1 MARILRIFDLLQHY
15 DEKYSDLQT
24 ALACKVNGAW
34 KSYTSLQYIDITNTL
49 SRGLLALGIGKG
61 DKIATIINNC
71 PEWNFF
77 DMAIM
82 QIGAVP
88 VPIYPTISESNYEY
102 IFREAEVKYI
112 IVSNIEIHQRILKIL
127 PAVPTLLNVYS
138 IEKTD
143 KIKHWSEI
151 LNLGKRHAE
160 INIEDIK
167 TGIAGSD
174 LATII
179 YTSGT
184 TGNPKGVMISHHNFI
199 SNFMACSDILS
210 KNPVSRSLSF
220 LPLCHVYERMLNYVY
235 QYNGVSIYYA
245 ESIDKLR
252 DYLKEVQP
260 EFFCAVPRVI
270 EKTYAKLVRTGRGL
284 KGIKKQLFFWAL
296 NLAHRFEFD
305 DRNGLFYEFKRRW
318 ADRIVY
324 RKWRQA
330 FGGEL
335 KVIVTGGASLNPL
348 LSRTFWAARIKIME
362 GYGLTETS
370 PVVAVSDF
378 EKGGVHFGTVGKKLP
393 GVEIRL
399 AEDGEILCKSP
410 GLMMGY
416 YRHPELTKE
425 VIDAEGWFHTGDI
438 GEWVDGVYL
447 KITDR
452 KKEIFK
458 NSGGKYIAPQV
469 VENEFKESPFIE
481 SIIVIGENKNYTTA
495 LIIPNFEHI
504 ESWCEVKKH
513 PYSTPENAIK
523 DERIVKRIQK
533 EVDLI
538 NNRLDKIEQVKK
550 FRLLASNWNVE
561 SGELSPTMKL
571 RRKIILEKNKALI
584 DTMYEGAGLV

>member
-1 MARILRIFDLLQHY
+1 MARILRLFDLLSHY
-15 DEKYSDLQT
+15 NEKYSDLQV
-24 ALACKVNGAW
+24 ALAGKANGEW
-34 KSYTSLQYIDITNTL
+34 KSYSSLQYIDMANTL
-49 SRGLLALGIGKG
+49 SRGFISLGIEKG
-61 DKIATIINNC
+61 DKIATVINNL

-88 VPIYPTISESNYEY
+88 VPVYPTISESNYEY
-102 IFREAEVKYI
+102 IFKEAGVKFI
-112 IVSNIEIHQRILKIL
+112 VVSNKEIFSRFEKIL
-127 PAVPTLLNVYS
+127 PSLTSLRDVYA
-138 IEKTD
+138 IEQTD
-143 KIKHWSEI
+143 KIKSWTE
-151 LNLGKRHAE
+151 LLTLGKQH
-160 INIEDIK
+160 
-167 TGIAGSD
+167 TGIDLESNRAGVDESD

-184 TGNPKGVMISHHNFI
+184 TGNPKGVMLSHRNFV

-210 KNPVSRSLSF
+210 KNPVSKSLSF

-235 QYNGVSIYYA
+235 QYNGVSVYYA

-252 DYLKEVQP
+252 DNLKEVQP

-305 DRNGLFYEFKRRW
+305 DRNGLFYELQRRW
-318 ADRIVY
+318 ADRLVY
-324 RKWRQA
+324 SKWRQA

-335 KVIVTGGASLNPL
+335 QVIVTGGASLNPML
-348 LSRTFWAARIKIME
+348 ARTFWCAKIKIME

-370 PVVAVSDF
+370 PVVTVSNF

-393 GVEIRL
+393 GVEIQL
-399 AEDGEILCKSP
+399 ADDGEILCKGP

-416 YRHPELTKE
+416 YNQPELTSQ
-425 VIDAEGWFHTGDI
+425 VIDQDGWFHTGDI
-438 GEWVDGVYL
+438 GQWVEDVYL

-458 NSGGKYIAPQV
+458 TSGGKYIAPQV

-481 SIIVIGENKNYTTA
+481 NIIIIGENRNFTTA
-495 LIIPNFEHI
+495 LIVPNFEHI
-504 ESWCEVKKH
+504 ESWCSVKNH
-513 PYSTPENAIK
+513 PFTTPENAIK

-533 EVDLI
+533 EIDHT
-538 NNRLDKIEQVKK
+538 NSHLDKVEQVKK
-550 FRLLASNWNVE
+550 FKLLSANWTVE
-561 SGELSPTMKL
+561 TGELSPTMKL
-571 RRKIILEKNKALI
+571 RRKVILEKNKTLI
-584 DTMYEGAGLV
+584 DSMYEMGA

>member
-1 MARILRIFDLLQHY
+1 MVRINRIFDLLQHY
-15 DEKYSDLQT
+15 DEKFSDLQF
-24 ALACKVNGAW
+24 ALASKVNGEW
-34 KSYTSLQYIDITNTL
+34 KSYSSQQYIELANTL
-49 SRGLLALGIGKG
+49 SLGLLELGIEKG

-82 QIGAVP
+82 QIGAIQ
-88 VPIYPTISESNYEY
+88 VPIYPTISLANYEY
-102 IFREAEVKYI
+102 IFKEAQVKYI
-112 IVSNIEIHQRILKIL
+112 IVSNKDIYKRIESTLSSI
-127 PAVPTLLNVYS
+127 PTLIKVFS

-143 KIKHWSEI
+143 KANHWTEI
-151 LNLGKRHAE
+151 INLGKQ
-160 INIEDIK
+160 NISVNLETIK
-167 TGIAGSD
+167 SGISPYD

-184 TGNPKGVMISHHNFI
+184 TGNPKGVMISHSNFV

-210 KNPVSRSLSF
+210 KHPVNKSLSL

-235 QYNGVSIYYA
+235 QYNGVSVYYA
-245 ESIDKLR
+245 ESIDKFR
-252 DYLKEVQP
+252 DNLKEVKP

-305 DRNGLFYEFKRRW
+305 DRNGLFYEFQRRW
-318 ADRIVY
+318 ADRLVY

-335 KVIVTGGASLNPL
+335 KVIVTGGASLNPM
-348 LSRTFWAARIKIME
+348 LSRTFWCAKIKIME

-370 PVVAVSDF
+370 PVVAVSNF
-378 EKGGVHFGTVGKKLP
+378 ERGGVHFGTVGKKLP
-393 GVEIRL
+393 GVEIKL
-399 AEDGEILCKSP
+399 ADDGEILCKSP

-416 YRHPELTKE
+416 YRQPELTKE

-458 NSGGKYIAPQV
+458 NSGGKYISPQV
-469 VENEFKESPFIE
+469 VENAFRESPFIE
-481 SIIVIGENKNYTTA
+481 NIIVIGENKNFTTA
-495 LIIPNFEHI
+495 LLVPNFEHV
-504 ESWCEVKKH
+504 ESWCQVKNH
-513 PYSTPENAIK
+513 PFTTAENAIR

-533 EVDLI
+533 EIDLI
-538 NNRLDKIEQVKK
+538 NNQLDKTEQVNK
-550 FRLLASNWNVE
+550 FRLLASNWNIE

-571 RRKIILEKNKALI
+571 RRKVILEENKALI
-584 DTMYEGAGLV
+584 DAMYDGAGLV

>member
-1 MARILRIFDLLQHY
+1 MARIIRIFDLLQHY
-15 DEKYSDLQT
+15 NEKYADLQA
-24 ALACKVNGAW
+24 ALAGKVNGEW

-82 QIGAVP
+82 QIGAIP
-88 VPIYPTISESNYEY
+88 VPIYPTISEANYEY

-112 IVSNIEIHQRILKIL
+112 IVSNIEIHQRILKII

-143 KIKHWSEI
+143 KTKHWFEI
-151 LNLGKRHAE
+151 LNLGKQHTE
-160 INIEDIK
+160 INIENIK

-184 TGNPKGVMISHHNFI
+184 TGNPKGVMISHHNFV

-235 QYNGVSIYYA
+235 QYNGISIYYA

-305 DRNGLFYEFKRRW
+305 DRNGLFYEFQRRW
-318 ADRIVY
+318 ADRLVY

-335 KVIVTGGASLNPL
+335 KVIVTGGASLNPM

-416 YRHPELTKE
+416 YRQPELTKE
-425 VIDAEGWFHTGDI
+425 VIDDEGWFHTGDI

-495 LIIPNFEHI
+495 LIVPNFEHI
-504 ESWCEVKKH
+504 ESWCGVKKH

-523 DERIVKRIQK
+523 DDRIVKRIQK

-538 NNRLDKIEQVKK
+538 NSRLDKIEQVKK
-550 FRLLASNWNVE
+550 FKLLASNWNVE

-571 RRKIILEKNKALI
+571 RRKVILEENKALI
-584 DTMYEGAGLV
+584 ESMYDGAGLM

>member
-1 MARILRIFDLLQHY
+1 MIRIIRIFDLLQHY
-15 DEKYSDLQT
+15 NEKFSDLQT
-24 ALACKVNGAW
+24 ALAGKINGTW
-34 KSYTSLQYIDITNTL
+34 KSYSSQQYIDLVNTL
-49 SRGLLALGIGKG
+49 SKGLLAMGVSKG

-82 QIGAVP
+82 QIGAIP

-102 IFREAEVKYI
+102 IFKEVEVKYI
-112 IVSNIEIHQRILKIL
+112 IVSNGEIYKRIANIL
-127 PAVPTLLNVYS
+127 PFVPSLLHVFS

-143 KIKHWSEI
+143 KIKHWIEI
-151 LNLGKRHAE
+151 LNLGKQHHE
-160 INIEDIK
+160 INLEVIK
-167 TGIAGSD
+167 SGITGSD

-210 KNPVSRSLSF
+210 KHPVSKSLSF

-252 DYLKEVQP
+252 DNLKEVQP

-305 DRNGLFYEFKRRW
+305 DRNGMFYEFQRRW
-318 ADRIVY
+318 ADRLVY

-335 KVIVTGGASLNPL
+335 KVIVTGGASLNPM

-416 YRHPELTKE
+416 YKQPELTKE

-571 RRKIILEKNKALI
+571 RRKVILEENKALI
-584 DTMYEGAGLV
+584 EAMYEGAFLM